1 MSITSKTKL
10 FTEYGELNIAYHE
23 SNNDFCV
30 TLSKGDFKNDPI
42 VRIQS
47 SCLFSEAFHS
57 IDCDCNLQ
65 LSNSIKLITENGNG
79 VVVYLYQEGRGHGLD
94 KKIKAMEVMNTLGYD
109 TAQAFDCLKYELDPR
124 NYQTAIEALK
134 DLKISG
140 KIKLISNNP
149 RKVEALEKAGFELE
163 RIKLTYPVN
172 SKTRDYLKSK
182 KEKLGH
188 KIDWIDKIH
197 D

>member
-1 MSITSKTKL
+1 MSISSKTKL
-10 FTEYGELNIAYHE
+10 MTEYGDLDVAYHE
-23 SNNDFCV
+23 SSNGFCV
-30 TLSKGDFKNDPI
+30 TLSKGDLKDGPI

-65 LSNSIKLITENGNG
+65 LSNSIRLISENSNG
-79 VVVYLYQEGRGHGLD
+79 VIVYLYQEGRGHGLD
-94 KKIKAMEVMNTLGYD
+94 RKIKAMEVMNAKGYD
-109 TAQAFDCLKYELDPR
+109 TAEAFEHLNYELDPR
-124 NYQTAIEALK
+124 DYTMAIDALR
-134 DLKISG
+134 DLGIVG

-149 RKVEALEKAGFELE
+149 RKVDALEKSGFVVE
-163 RIKLTYPVN
+163 RIALTYPIS
-172 SKTRDYLKSK
+172 SKIRGYLKSK

-188 KIDWIDKIH
+188 KIDWIDKLH